1 MCFIECIVFVVF
13 CIFSI
18 SKIRSVIRLFDF
30 IYYQD
35 LKYKGIRTKG
45 QIKVEHSAD
54 GDTTSCNIVYKTK
67 ERLVPKS
74 LLNGREIVEC
84 VPVAGFGLDC
94 GYINY
99 VK

>member
-1 MCFIECIVFVVF
+1 M
-13 CIFSI
+13 
-18 SKIRSVIRLFDF
+18 FDF

-35 LKYKGIRTKG
+35 LKYKEYNSKSDSNTDSYKAEVTIKGIRTKG
-45 QIKVEHSAD
+45 QIKVEHYAD

-94 GYINY
+94 GWLSY

>member
-1 MCFIECIVFVVF
+1 M
-13 CIFSI
+13 
-18 SKIRSVIRLFDF
+18 FDF

-35 LKYKGIRTKG
+35 LKYKEYNGKSDSNTDSYKAEVTIKGIRTKG

-94 GYINY
+94 GWLSY